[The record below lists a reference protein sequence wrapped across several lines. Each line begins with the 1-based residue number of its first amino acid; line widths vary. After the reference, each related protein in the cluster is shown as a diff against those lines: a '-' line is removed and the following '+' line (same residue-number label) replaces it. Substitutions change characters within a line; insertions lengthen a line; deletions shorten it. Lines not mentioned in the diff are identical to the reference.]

1 MDQVSF
7 EKVNQKDILKDNLSF
22 KSQSYHVKSYKG
34 QFKGHFVL

>member
-7 EKVNQKDILKDNLSF
+7 EKLNLKDILKDSLSL
-22 KSQSYHVKSYKG
+22 KSRSSNVESYKG